1 MTDSFWYPDVE
12 DVLAIHQDIVSEYPQ
27 TSSGV
32 RRRGEI
38 EFALAHVQGDGSENE
53 MQSKHDK
60 AFHLLRYLVT
70 GHPFVDGNK
79 RTALNT
85 VTVFYFLN
93 GYRFEYDDDIRGI
106 LKQLGMDESA
116 VDEPAAVD
124 YLQENTHHIDLE
136 DSISQWREELIREG
150 LDRLTDELDDPN
162 D

>member
-12 DVLAIHQDIVSEYPQ
+12 DVLAIHQDIVSEYHG

-38 EFALAHVQGDGSENE
+38 EFALAHVQEDGRENE
-53 MQSKHDK
+53 TQSIHDK
-60 AFHLLRYLVT
+60 AFRLLRYLVT

-93 GYRFEYDDDIRGI
+93 GYRFEYDDDIREI
-106 LKQLGMDESA
+106 LIQLGIDESA
-116 VDEPAAVD
+116 VDEAAAVG
-124 YLQENTHHIDLE
+124 YLQENTDPIDLD

-150 LDRLTDELDDPN
+150 LDRLTDESGDPN